1 MVDLMV
7 HNFLLSMLTDDSCPS
22 ILTIAATP
30 AKSRMSRKI
39 EAIISNLGV
48 VRTYSILCIGEKSIF
63 IGIKD
68 QETSNVCFSYIV
80 LRISICI
87 LQKLKNTDFSQ
98 ELARYD
104 CGVVVGYHMTFVA
117 TPSRRLTGILFCYM
131 FKKKCIKFDYL
142 FFVLPFM

>member
-22 ILTIAATP
+22 ILTIAATL

-68 QETSNVCFSYIV
+68 QETSNVCFSYID

-87 LQKLKNTDFSQ
+87 L
-98 ELARYD
+98 
-104 CGVVVGYHMTFVA
+104 
-117 TPSRRLTGILFCYM
+117 
-131 FKKKCIKFDYL
+131 
-142 FFVLPFM
+142 